1 MTDENLNYGPDL
13 ITLEDEDGVEHEF
26 EYLDSVKT
34 EDGHFVALIPS
45 HQSAEE
51 TLQYDGELVIM
62 QVEEEDGEEYLVT
75 IEDDELF
82 DKVADIFMDRL
93 EEDYDIEQ

>member
-1 MTDENLNYGPDL
+1 MAEENLNYGPDI
-13 ITLEDEDGVEHEF
+13 ITLEDEDGIEHEV

-34 EDGHFVALIPS
+34 KDGHFVALIPS
-45 HQSAEE
+45 NQSPEE

-93 EEDYDIEQ
+93 EEEYNIEQ

>member
-93 EEDYDIEQ
+93 EEDYNIEQ

>member
-1 MTDENLNYGPDL
+1 MAEENLNYGPDI
-13 ITLEDEDGVEHEF
+13 ITLEDEDGIEHEF

-34 EDGHFVALIPS
+34 KDGHFVALIPS
-45 HQSAEE
+45 NQSPEE
-51 TLQYDGELVIM
+51 TRQYVGELVIM

-93 EEDYDIEQ
+93 EEEYNIEQ

>member
-1 MTDENLNYGPDL
+1 MTDENMNYGPDI

-45 HQSAEE
+45 HQTAEE

-93 EEDYDIEQ
+93 EEEYEIEQ

>member
-45 HQSAEE
+45 NQTPEE

-62 QVEEEDGEEYLVT
+62 QVEEEDGEE
-75 IEDDELF
+75 
-82 DKVADIFMDRL
+82 
-93 EEDYDIEQ
+93 

>member
-26 EYLDSVKT
+26 EYLDSIKT
-34 EDGHFVALIPS
+34 EDGRFIALVPS
-45 HQSAEE
+45 MQSAEE

-82 DKVADIFMDRL
+82 EKVADIFMDRL
-93 EEDYDIEQ
+93 EDEFNIEQ

>member
-26 EYLDSVKT
+26 EYLDSIKT

-93 EEDYDIEQ
+93 EEDYNIEQ